1 MWCGGR
7 GRGGGASVR
16 GNKLRPAGTALGD
29 QGAGG
34 VVVLDTVGVSHG
46 EVAEEADVLD
56 EHVETLELGHARPNV
71 RLGEF
76 ERAREAPELLY
87 AYC

>member
-1 MWCGGR
+1 
-7 GRGGGASVR
+7 
-16 GNKLRPAGTALGD
+16 
-29 QGAGG
+29 
-34 VVVLDTVGVSHG
+34 VSHG